1 MTQQTDS
8 PQLSA
13 AEPLELLGLFPA
25 FHTRNAGGVQVS
37 GELAWEAVVNAC
49 AARGRRVHALQVDL
63 SQSPLGDP
71 EPHSTITQTRFNAAL
86 QVLRARWSP
95 ASVLCWHA
103 DLIRLI
109 PLIRGGD
116 RRILFLHGIEAW
128 QQPGFVKQRLF
139 AGLDLLLANS
149 EYTLARAR
157 EAAPILRR
165 VRAEIVPLGI
175 GAPLTAAPTAP
186 AVPPA
191 AIMIGR
197 LERSER
203 YKGHE
208 AVLDVW
214 PAVLQRRPDAELW
227 VVGDGDLRG
236 SLEARVNELNLRGR
250 VTFFGRVEE
259 RQKEELLAR
268 ARCLLLPSRA
278 EGFGL
283 VYAEAMRVGRPSLVG
298 SDDAG
303 REVVNPPECGLAAN
317 PDQPASLLEAI
328 VRLLTPGPEWDAWSH
343 NARSRHAQRYTAV
356 AFQER
361 MLRALWR
368 TD

>member
-1 MTQQTDS
+1 MSQPDR
-8 PQLSA
+8 PVPLAA
-13 AEPLELLGLFPA
+13 AESLELLGLFPA
-25 FHTRNAGGVQVS
+25 FHTRNAGGIQVS
-37 GELAWEAVVNAC
+37 GELAWEALVNAC
-49 AARGRRVHALQVDL
+49 ATRGRRAHALQVDL
-63 SQSPLGDP
+63 SQTSLSDNDP
-71 EPHSTITQTRFNAAL
+71 NSTLTQTRFNAAL

-95 ASVLCWHA
+95 VNVLCWHA

-109 PLIRGGD
+109 PLIRTSE

-128 QQPGFVKQRLF
+128 QQPGWVKQRLL

-175 GAPLTAAPTAP
+175 GSAP
-186 AVPPA
+186 AGEPRFPDEPPS

-208 AVLDVW
+208 AVISIW
-214 PAVLQRRPDAELW
+214 PAVLERVADARLW
-227 VVGDGDLRG
+227 IVGDGDLRAE
-236 SLEARVNELNLRGR
+236 LEARTRDLGLSSS
-250 VTFFGRVEE
+250 VTFFGRVTEQ
-259 RQKEELLAR
+259 QKEELLAR

-303 REVVNPPECGLAAN
+303 REVINPPECGLAAH
-317 PDQPASLLEAI
+317 PDQPAALLDAI
-328 VRLLTPGPEWDAWSH
+328 ARLLSASTEWETWSR
-343 NARSRHAQRYTAV
+343 NALSRYSRRFTAS

-361 MLRALWR
+361 LVRALWR
-368 TD
+368 S

>member
-1 MTQQTDS
+1 MNQRTDM
-8 PQLSA
+8 PLPSA
-13 AEPLELLGLFPA
+13 AESLELLGLFPA
-25 FHTRNAGGVQVS
+25 FHTRNAGGIQVS
-37 GELAWEAVVNAC
+37 GELAWEALVTAC
-49 AARGRRVHALQVDL
+49 SARGRRAHALQVDL
-63 SQSPLGDP
+63 SQSVLGDT

-86 QVLRARWSP
+86 QVFRARWAP

-103 DLIRLI
+103 DLIPLI
-109 PLIRGGD
+109 PLIRSSE

-128 QQPGFVKQRLF
+128 QQPGWVKQRLF

-175 GAPLTAAPTAP
+175 GEPVGSSLPEPDAA
-186 AVPPA
+186 PA

-208 AVLDVW
+208 AVLDAW
-214 PAVLQRRPDAELW
+214 PAVLKRRPDARLW
-227 VVGDGDLRG
+227 MVGDGDLRME
-236 SLEARVNELNLRGR
+236 LEARARQLDLAEHV
-250 VTFFGRVEE
+250 VFFGRVDE
-259 RQKEELLAR
+259 RRKEELLGR

-298 SDDAG
+298 SEDAG
-303 REVVNPPECGLAAN
+303 REVVNPPECGLS
-317 PDQPASLLEAI
+317 ASADRADSLVESI
-328 VRLLTPGPEWDAWSH
+328 GRLLTPGAEWDAWSR
-343 NARSRHAQRYTAV
+343 NALRRHAERYTAA

-361 MLRALWR
+361 LVRTLWR
-368 TD
+368 DQ